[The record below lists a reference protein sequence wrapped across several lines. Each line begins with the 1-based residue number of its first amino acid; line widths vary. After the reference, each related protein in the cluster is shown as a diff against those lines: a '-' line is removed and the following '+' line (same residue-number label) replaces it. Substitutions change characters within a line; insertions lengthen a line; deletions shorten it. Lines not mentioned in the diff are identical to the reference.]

1 MTEMKMVFIVYSQS
15 ADYEVIGAIKKAGI
29 KGYTKMEKASG
40 EGVETEP
47 KLHTHTWPGE
57 NCVIF
62 LALEEEELQGV
73 VELIRELK
81 NEHPR
86 TGVKAFIMPMEE
98 II

>member
-1 MTEMKMVFIVYSQS
+1 MKMVFIVYSQA
-15 ADYEVIGAIKKAGI
+15 ADYDVIAAIKNAGV

-57 NCVIF
+57 NCVLF
-62 LALEEEELQGV
+62 LALEENELAAI
-73 VELIRELK
+73 VEIVRELK
-81 NEHPR
+81 QEHPR
-86 TGVKAFIMPMEE
+86 AGVKAFILPMEE